1 MNLCREQLF
10 LVLTNS
16 RATAQLS
23 TTAAGET
30 VLPDINV
37 SLTHTVSILLF
48 TTGGKNSCN
57 GFPYSIWYF
66 NTFLLL
72 IKWYNCEIC

>member
-16 RATAQLS
+16 CATAQVS
-23 TTAAGET
+23 TTAASET

-37 SLTHTVSILLF
+37 PLTHTFSISLF